1 MRQFTEEEK
10 QWLIEHYHTLK
21 QKDCARHLH
30 CSGGVIRRVAKEL
43 GIYEYRKTYDNTEA
57 NKAQKAV
64 SKQTNQ
70 GNQGYC
76 MDCALYKAGG
86 ICGKNGRE
94 TGALHKKNCFKEKEY
109 ESTNNNSNQK
119 LA

>member
-57 NKAQKAV
+57 NKAKKAV

-70 GNQGYC
+70 GNC
-76 MDCALYKAGG
+76 MDCVLYKAGG